1 MLLYQHGAQGAGEM
15 TKHHKIAGGLTLF
28 ALLALAI
35 SPLAATSNPASSN
48 DGKRVSIAI
57 SSGSHLAL
65 VKQQSQ
71 TSATGATNSH
81 ELSCDHV
88 FRLVIADVGL
98 ACTAGLS
105 GRNTP
110 QKVVRLRLD

>member
-1 MLLYQHGAQGAGEM
+1 MLVYQHGAQGAGEM
-15 TKHHKIAGGLTLF
+15 MTHHKIAGGLTLF
-28 ALLALAI
+28 ALLGLAI
-35 SPLAATSNPASSN
+35 SPLAATPTPAPST

-65 VKQQSQ
+65 VKQQSR
-71 TSATGATNSH
+71 SGANGGTNSH

-105 GRNTP
+105 SGNAP